1 MKVALRRGWIIG
13 IACGLSQAALAQPTQ
28 PPATPPVQ
36 PGSPSTIPEKTPTSP
51 SMTGS
56 GGTLSDKLGE
66 TGGVIQPPTGIDPAM
81 SKGAPDAPATMPIIK
96 PPEEKGGP
104 VAK

>member
-1 MKVALRRGWIIG
+1 MTFAFYRGVVAAF
-13 IACGLSQAALAQPTQ
+13 ACVLAGVALAQSTQ
-28 PPATPPVQ
+28 PPATPPAQ
-36 PGSPSTIPEKTPTSP
+36 PGSPSTIPEKSPTSP
-51 SMTGS
+51 GASAPS
-56 GGTLSDKLGE
+56 GTLSDKLGE
-66 TGGVIQPPTGIDPAM
+66 TGGVIKPPSGIDPAM